1 MSFRCI
7 EFEAAKDGVATVTI
21 NRPEKRNALNR
32 ESIAELESAFET
44 IVGTPEIRGLILT
57 GSGDKAF
64 VAGADV
70 AELASLKPGQ
80 AEQVSRYGHKV
91 FRKLETLR
99 KPSVAAIRGMALGGG
114 LELAMCCT
122 VRFATPGALLGQ
134 PEVKLGLMPGYG
146 ATQRLPRLVGR
157 GRALEML
164 LSAQPITAE
173 QGLSTG
179 LVNRISKAEDLIRD
193 ARDWLLICSKNGA
206 YAMGMTMEA
215 VDFGYECGMEQGFRF
230 ESAAFGLVAS
240 SEDCAEGTRAFLEK
254 RSPQF
259 TGS

>member
-7 EFEAAKDGVATVTI
+7 EFEAAKDGIATVII

-32 ESIAELESAFET
+32 EAIAELESAFET
-44 IVGTPEIRGLILT
+44 IAGAPEIRGVVLT

-80 AEQVSRYGHKV
+80 AEQASRYGQKV
-91 FRKLETLR
+91 FRQLETLR

-134 PEVKLGLMPGYG
+134 PEVKLGITPGYG

-164 LSAQPITAE
+164 LSAEPVTAE
-173 QGLSTG
+173 QGLHMG
-179 LVNRISKAEDLIRD
+179 LINRVSEAENLISDSRE
-193 ARDWLLICSKNGA
+193 WLLNCLRNGA
-206 YAMGMTMEA
+206 YAIGMAMDA
-215 VDFGYECGMEQGFRF
+215 VDFGFESGMAEGLRF

-240 SEDCAEGTRAFLEK
+240 SVDCAEGLSAFLQK